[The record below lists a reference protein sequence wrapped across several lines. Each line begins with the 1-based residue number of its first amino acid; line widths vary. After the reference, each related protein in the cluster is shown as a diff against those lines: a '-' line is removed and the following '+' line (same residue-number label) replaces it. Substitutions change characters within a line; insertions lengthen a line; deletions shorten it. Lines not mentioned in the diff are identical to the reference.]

1 MKLPSY
7 PSLPPN
13 THCSTETSELEAHI
27 CTLLHIIFIHSFIGD
42 LGYEWVDL
50 KVDTHTL
57 FLQLDFHL
65 SI

>member
-42 LGYEWVDL
+42 LGYE
-50 KVDTHTL
+50 
-57 FLQLDFHL
+57 
-65 SI
+65 